1 MKAGSVPK
9 NITHF
14 CSLGMSWQESNRE
27 DGEEKHCSSF
37 SGLVLNTSVQWEV
50 MNSCISQKSG
60 RVVLGRVLISNG
72 LSDQAAACSQLF
84 EQWTSC
90 KGCINQRSVTWI
102 HACERTCEHLQVYC
116 GVLSLDLIRGVL
128 NVLGLEMNAPGFA
141 DQHRMLFHALLTCM
155 LLWGLSKLSP

>member
-1 MKAGSVPK
+1 MKAIERMGKKSIAALSQVWLWIHQC
-9 NITHF
+9 N
-14 CSLGMSWQESNRE
+14 
-27 DGEEKHCSSF
+27 EK
-37 SGLVLNTSVQWEV
+37 L

-128 NVLGLEMNAPGFA
+128 NVLGLKMNAPGFA
-141 DQHRMLFHALLTCM
+141 DQRRMLFHALLACV